1 MEAMMD
7 NFFGTIVNA
16 IVGFLSGILGFLLQ
30 STFSTMLTGFVFMNG
45 LGYLLMYLDKKC
57 AKNNGKIKEAHPD
70 LEEKELKKL
79 LNRRTPESTLMLIA
93 ILFGSLGILA
103 GMYKFNHK
111 TLKPKF
117 KYGVPIIIGLQVI
130 FVIWRIVVALTTQTP
145 A

>member
-1 MEAMMD
+1 MEASID
-7 NFFGTIVNA
+7 GFFSAIINA
-16 IVGFLSGILGFLLQ
+16 IITFLEAILGFLLQ
-30 STFSTMLTGFVFMNG
+30 STLSTLITGFVFMNG
-45 LGYLLMYLDKKC
+45 LGYLLMYLDKKV
-57 AKNNGKIKEAHPD
+57 AKNNGKIKEEHKD

-79 LNRRTPESTLMLIA
+79 LNRRTPESTFMLIA

-111 TLKPKF
+111 TQKPKF

-130 FVIWRIVVALTTQTP
+130 FVIWRIINAVTTQTP